1 MHRLRIVSKT
11 YSEVYLTDNFYAP
24 FGFVFYL
31 CRRHP
36 NFRNMQQ
43 ADFNGMEKSSFHCD
57 EALYDHMYETYF
69 CALCTYACKYV
80 PDKHAAADIV
90 QNVFM
95 ALWKLRAKFPSEES
109 IRSFLYISVRN
120 ASLNQL
126 RNSRRSRTNL
136 RTFLSEHIEREV
148 IPDDEADE
156 AVITAETERQL
167 LRLIEELPRECRKVL
182 KHSLRRLS
190 LIHI

>member
-1 MHRLRIVSKT
+1 
-11 YSEVYLTDNFYAP
+11 
-24 FGFVFYL
+24 
-31 CRRHP
+31 
-36 NFRNMQQ
+36 MQQ

-136 RTFLSEHIEREV
+136 RTFLSDHIDREV
-148 IPDDEADE
+148 IPADEADE

-182 KHSLRRLS
+182 KHSLRGKSYKEIGEILRISVSTVHSQRVRAVKL
-190 LIHI
+190 LRQAFVKLF